1 TRTGPCPI
9 VTPSPSAVAPSGRRL
24 GTAGS
29 ITGPS
34 SCGAA
39 LVSTQSSGRSAVV
52 AVAVLVAM
60 TVRIVRC
67 TGSALTGRVGWHSTT
82 GLAVVSAT
90 SLASAQLDQGVGHGH
105 PQLDPERG
113 VITGPVGNHRP
124 AAGLRP
130 GFLIGLC

>member
-1 TRTGPCPI
+1 
-9 VTPSPSAVAPSGRRL
+9 
-24 GTAGS
+24 
-29 ITGPS
+29 
-34 SCGAA
+34 
-39 LVSTQSSGRSAVV
+39 VV

-130 GFLIGLC
+130 GFLIGLCHNANTTANDVPAALTAP